1 MRECKFRAM
10 VELDPSARAVAVRRL
25 LDRTHPQCVLQPCD
39 GKWFPAAVSV
49 GGAPSQGRP
58 VHTVVR
64 VRLLAGEPE
73 AFFATGQPFTLWAD
87 AIVDD
92 QTVRGEGRLGDGFIL
107 SQGSPLPTR
116 PLGQQ
121 PARRSRTAGRSR
133 GRAEVRA
140 PRLWQGDN
148 DPVAHAH

>member
-10 VELDPSARAVAVRRL
+10 VELDPSARADAVRRL

-49 GGAPSQGRP
+49 GGSPSQGRP

-107 SQGSPLPTR
+107 SQESAADEAARAAAR
-116 PLGQQ
+116 PALTY
-121 PARRSRTAGRSR
+121 RRTVPRPRRGTGASLMAGR
-133 GRAEVRA
+133 
-140 PRLWQGDN
+140 Q
-148 DPVAHAH
+148 